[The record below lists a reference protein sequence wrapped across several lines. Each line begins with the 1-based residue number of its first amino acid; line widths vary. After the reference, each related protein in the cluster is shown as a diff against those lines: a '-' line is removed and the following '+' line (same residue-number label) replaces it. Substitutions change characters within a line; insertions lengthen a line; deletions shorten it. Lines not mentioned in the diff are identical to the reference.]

1 MTKKILALIL
11 AAVMVFSLA
20 ACGKSGKTPEVEQI
34 TIGTTAAIEKAV
46 MGEYNYEMLAS
57 AVTHLPLVWQDTKGA
72 FHPLLAEYSTSDS
85 KTWTYT
91 IVDGMKWSDGKDVTA
106 EDILFTLQYEDEAGS
121 ANLIPQSDKDGKTVD
136 PKYTSYKL
144 SDDKKSIEL
153 TLATPNVRELGNMTS
168 FRVLPKHIYEGKSE
182 VSDDEA
188 RIGNGPYV
196 FENFSKDSGTI
207 SFVVNKNYK
216 ETPNVERIVYQ
227 LFGNEDTMY
236 MALEKGDI
244 DMVWNYSSGVGA
256 SYQDSLRTSENV
268 KLTSVAATNAP
279 AVLAFNNAKGPFAN
293 EDLRKAVAFA
303 LDYEQLRSKVG
314 SVDAQTPNRGFVPT
328 STIGYKDT
336 EALKTDLA
344 EAEKYMNAAGYTK
357 NADGKFVDA
366 GGKVFGF
373 TLTFRSDRNNHV
385 SCADIIKNCLE
396 SFGIEVT
403 LEGLDS
409 ASYNAKTSNKFSE
422 NNITME
428 AALFGY
434 TSAGMSMGAGLGT
447 IYVDGT
453 HAVQGGCQVFDD
465 TFKAA
470 VNELGSAA
478 TLEEYGKAA
487 AKVQDYYAE
496 HMPLVGLYWDS
507 LTYGSSAK
515 IDNMTIDNVFGLN
528 NANNWLSIT
537 VK

>member
-1 MTKKILALIL
+1 
-11 AAVMVFSLA
+11 
-20 ACGKSGKTPEVEQI
+20 
-34 TIGTTAAIEKAV
+34 
-46 MGEYNYEMLAS
+46 
-57 AVTHLPLVWQDTKGA
+57 
-72 FHPLLAEYSTSDS
+72 
-85 KTWTYT
+85 
-91 IVDGMKWSDGKDVTA
+91 
-106 EDILFTLQYEDEAGS
+106 
-121 ANLIPQSDKDGKTVD
+121 
-136 PKYTSYKL
+136 
-144 SDDKKSIEL
+144 
-153 TLATPNVRELGNMTS
+153 
-168 FRVLPKHIYEGKSE
+168 
-182 VSDDEA
+182 
-188 RIGNGPYV
+188 
-196 FENFSKDSGTI
+196 
-207 SFVVNKNYK
+207 
-216 ETPNVERIVYQ
+216 
-227 LFGNEDTMY
+227 

-256 SYQDSLRTSENV
+256 NYQDSLRSSENV

-279 AVLAFNNAKGPFAN
+279 AVLAFNNTKGPFAN

-366 GGKVFGF
+366 NGKVFGF

-396 SFGIEVT
+396 SFGIEVK
-403 LEGLDS
+403 LEPLDS

-453 HAVQGGCQVFDD
+453 HAVQGGCQVFDE

-470 VNELGSAA
+470 VDELGSAA

>member
-11 AAVMVFSLA
+11 AAVMVFSLT

-121 ANLIPQSDKDGKTVD
+121 ANLVPQSDKDGKTVD

-207 SFVVNKNYK
+207 SFVVNKNFK

-344 EAEKYMNAAGYTK
+344 EAEKYMNAAGYTR

-366 GGKVFGF
+366 NGKVFGF

-396 SFGIEVT
+396 SFGIEVK
-403 LEGLDS
+403 LEPLDS

-478 TLEEYGKAA
+478 KLEEYGKAA

>member
-34 TIGTTAAIEKAV
+34 TVGTTAAIEKAV

-207 SFVVNKNYK
+207 SFVVNKNFK

-366 GGKVFGF
+366 NGKVFGF

-447 IYVDGT
+447 IYVDGP
-453 HAVQGGCQVFDD
+453 HAVQGGCQVFDE

>member
-11 AAVMVFSLA
+11 AALMVLSLA

-34 TIGTTAAIEKAV
+34 TVGTTAAIEKAV

-207 SFVVNKNYK
+207 SFVVNKNFK

-256 SYQDSLRTSENV
+256 NYQDSLRSSENV

-357 NADGKFVDA
+357 NAEGKFVDA
-366 GGKVFGF
+366 NGKVFGF

-428 AALFGY
+428 AALVGY
-434 TSAGMSMGAGLGT
+434 TSAGMSMGSGLGT

-453 HAVQGGCQVFDD
+453 HAVQGGCQVFDE